1 MFDKIAKYS
10 DISNYLEVLIK
21 KKYKETGDQRFKN
34 VRQFCIAY
42 LEEEGIEPAED
53 EVRKMT
59 NHMSGMKNENKP
71 IRLKDLPI
79 FTKLLDVSCE
89 DILSAGKVRSY
100 NENHITNY
108 KLAASRNE
116 KLWQSYINNEAE
128 FLLNPDE
135 YDKTI
140 LDYAFE
146 FKNYPLL
153 KYLIDNE
160 YIWFVEQNPGER
172 CGMGFYGGTSIKRR
186 PLGNSKIMEAQLTE
200 NDSLRRK
207 MIVLAI
213 EKSDIDMLD
222 ELRAREIP
230 PMYQLKTAGN
240 PHTDFEK
247 FYDTEMVEALSK
259 ADEAVLDYFSKEIT
273 VITSFKNTPQK
284 YMFPSIGIL
293 LEKLIAN
300 KNKCT
305 EAILNRC
312 IEHNRNTYVFVKEIV
327 ERQIDYYHRCYFDY
341 FKDGNIISVLDSQ
354 RKFRDDVKDGIVTNI
369 IKVNSQSDSFV
380 ISNLIHELNKCFDDI
395 LALNPEKGE
404 NNVF

>member
-1 MFDKIAKYS
+1 MFEVKDQEKIG
-10 DISNYLEVLIK
+10 DFLNDMIK
-21 KKYKETGDQRFKN
+21 KKYGTTTDFCREYLKVSDSENDENALTNLKN
-34 VRQFCIAY
+34 RISSIVH
-42 LEEEGIEPAED
+42 G
-53 EVRKMT
+53 K
-59 NHMSGMKNENKP
+59 
-71 IRLKDLPI
+71 KDIQLYDFPV
-79 FTKLLDVSCE
+79 FTQLLDVSCE
-89 DILSAGKVRSY
+89 EILSAGDVRSF
-100 NENHITNY
+100 NENHMTNY
-108 KLAASRNE
+108 QIAFSHNE
-116 KLWQSYINNEAE
+116 KLWEVFINDDKTP
-128 FLLNPDE
+128 FLNPDE
-135 YDKTI
+135 YDKTVI
-140 LDYAFE
+140 DYALE
-146 FKNYPLL
+146 LKNYDLL
-153 KYLIDNE
+153 KYLMDNG
-160 YIWFVEQNPGER
+160 YIRFVSKTPEKD
-172 CGMGFYGGTSIKRR
+172 CWLGFGAETSVKRR
-186 PLGNSKIMEAQLTE
+186 Q
-200 NDSLRRK
+200 DSNFKTLEERLAEDDGLRRK

-213 EKSDIDMLD
+213 EKGDIVMLD

-230 PMYQLKTAGN
+230 PMYRLRTGGN
-240 PHTDFEK
+240 KATDFEK
-247 FYDTEMVEALSK
+247 FYDADMVEALSK

>member
-1 MFDKIAKYS
+1 MFELKSKKEIGDYLRDLIEQKFGTLSEFCRAYIEVSGSQNDETKFTNLKNRIS
-10 DISNYLEVLIK
+10 SIVNGKKDIQLYDFPV
-21 KKYKETGDQRFKN
+21 
-34 VRQFCIAY
+34 
-42 LEEEGIEPAED
+42 
-53 EVRKMT
+53 
-59 NHMSGMKNENKP
+59 
-71 IRLKDLPI
+71 

-89 DILSAGKVRSY
+89 EILSAGETKTATA
-100 NENHITNY
+100 NHLTNY
-108 KLAASRNE
+108 QIASSHDKN
-116 KLWQSYINNEAE
+116 LWEFCINSEDSI
-128 FLLNPDE
+128 FLNPDE
-135 YDKTI
+135 SDKTI
-140 LDYAFE
+140 IDYALKFR
-146 FKNYPLL
+146 NYDFL
-153 KYLIDNE
+153 KYLMDKG
-160 YIWFVEQNPGER
+160 YIWFVSKTPEKD
-172 CGMGFYGGTSIKRR
+172 CWLGFGAETSVKRR
-186 PLGNSKIMEAQLTE
+186 PMDNNHTLEQRLTYD
-200 NDSLRRK
+200 DSLRRK

-213 EKSDIDMLD
+213 EKRDINMLD
-222 ELRAREIP
+222 KLRAREIP

-305 EAILNRC
+305 EAILSRC

-404 NNVF
+404 KNVF

>member
-1 MFDKIAKYS
+1 MFDKIAEYS
-10 DISNYLEVLIK
+10 DISNYLEKLIK
-21 KKYKETGDQRFKN
+21 KKYKETGDRRFKN

-42 LEEEGIEPAED
+42 LEEEGIEPTED
-53 EVRKMT
+53 EVRRMT

-71 IRLKDLPI
+71 IRLSDLPV
-79 FTKLLDVSCE
+79 FTRLLDVSCE
-89 DILSAGKVRSY
+89 EILSAGKVRSH

-108 KLAASRNE
+108 KLAASDNE

-140 LDYAFE
+140 IDYALE
-146 FKNYPLL
+146 FRNYDFL
-153 KYLIDNE
+153 KYLMDKG
-160 YIWFVEQNPGER
+160 YIWFVSKTPEKD
-172 CGMGFYGGTSIKRR
+172 CWLGFGAETSVKRR
-186 PLGNSKIMEAQLTE
+186 PMDNNHTLEQRLTYD
-200 NDSLRRK
+200 DSLRRK

-213 EKSDIDMLD
+213 EKRDINMLD
-222 ELRAREIP
+222 KLRAREIP

-300 KNKCT
+300 KNKCN
-305 EAILNRC
+305 EAILSRC
-312 IEHNRNTYVFVKEIV
+312 IEHNRNTYFFVKEIV

-404 NNVF
+404 KNVF

>member
-1 MFDKIAKYS
+1 MFTLKKDNEIGKY
-10 DISNYLEVLIK
+10 IK
-21 KKYKETGDQRFKN
+21 KLIDNKYKST
-34 VRQFCIAY
+34 RQFCKDYLIASK
-42 LEEEGIEPAED
+42 IEPTD
-53 EVRKMT
+53 EELSKMS
-59 NHMSGMKNENKP
+59 NRMSAIKKGTKA
-71 IRLKDLPI
+71 IQIKDLPV
-79 FTKLLDVSCE
+79 FTMLLDVSSE
-89 DILSAGKVRSY
+89 QILSAGDVRSF
-100 NENHITNY
+100 NENHMTNY
-108 KLAASRNE
+108 QIAFSHKE
-116 KLWQSYINNEAE
+116 KLWEVFIN
-128 FLLNPDE
+128 D
-135 YDKTI
+135 DKTVI
-140 LDYAFE
+140 DYALE
-146 FKNYPLL
+146 LKNYDLL
-153 KYLIDNE
+153 KYLMDNG
-160 YIWFVEQNPGER
+160 YIRFVSKTPEKD
-172 CGMGFYGGTSIKRR
+172 CWLGFGAETSVKRR
-186 PLGNSKIMEAQLTE
+186 Q
-200 NDSLRRK
+200 DSNFKTLEERLAEDDGLRRK

-213 EKSDIDMLD
+213 EKGDIVMLD

-230 PMYQLKTAGN
+230 PMYRLRTAGN
-240 PHTDFEK
+240 KATDFEK
-247 FYDTEMVEALSK
+247 FYDADMVEALSK

-404 NNVF
+404 KNVF